1 MKRTFFNAISL
12 MCIGVTLLS
21 CSSDDGP
28 ECAEDFTGEL
38 TANEEK
44 LVGEWVL
51 SDIVAAKEL
60 DLTDDDTDNA
70 SKNLFEQYEECA
82 RDAAYTF
89 ESDRTF
95 TYEIGKNA
103 EDCDNPVTSTGTWE
117 LISQNLSLAASCT
130 VQATTLEFNEDS
142 SAFTFS
148 EIYNV
153 TEVTGTVVQTRIDFT
168 YTLTQ

>member
-1 MKRTFFNAISL
+1 MKRMFFNALSL

-28 ECAEDFTGEL
+28 ECVQDFTGKL
-38 TANEEK
+38 TANEEI
-44 LVGEWVL
+44 LLGEWIL

-70 SKNLFEQYEECA
+70 STNLFEQYEECA

-89 ESDRTF
+89 DSDRSF
-95 TYEIGKNA
+95 TYEIGKYG
-103 EDCDNPVTSTGTWE
+103 EDCDYAVPSSGTWE
-117 LISQNLSLAASCT
+117 LNSQGLSLVSSCT
-130 VQATTLEFNEDS
+130 LQTTSLEFNEDLT
-142 SAFTFS
+142 AFTFS

-153 TEVTGTVVQTRIDFT
+153 TQVTGTVVQTRIDFT
-168 YTLTQ
+168 YTLAP